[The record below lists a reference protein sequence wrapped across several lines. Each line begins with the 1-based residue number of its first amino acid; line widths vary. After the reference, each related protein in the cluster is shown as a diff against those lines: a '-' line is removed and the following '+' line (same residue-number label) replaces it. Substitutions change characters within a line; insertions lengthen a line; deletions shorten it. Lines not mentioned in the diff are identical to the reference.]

1 MGSKIYYISQPTQTD
16 PLWHVRREGLH
27 AMSFIDEATAVQWA
41 TSHARAH
48 ASTAQV
54 GCQVLLQGHDGQW
67 RLIAEIGGHDRTP
80 RTPARECE

>member
-1 MGSKIYYISQPTQTD
+1 MGSKIYYISQPTPTD

-48 ASTAQV
+48 ASTAHV
-54 GCQVLLQGHDGQW
+54 ACQVLLQGSDGEW
-67 RLIAEIGGHDRTP
+67 RQIVGISGHDRTP
-80 RTPARECE
+80 RTPEHECE